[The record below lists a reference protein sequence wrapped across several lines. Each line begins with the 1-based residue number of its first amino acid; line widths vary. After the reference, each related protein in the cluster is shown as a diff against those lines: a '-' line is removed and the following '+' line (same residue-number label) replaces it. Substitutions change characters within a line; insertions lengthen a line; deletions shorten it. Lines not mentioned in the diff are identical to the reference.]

1 LRPELSTETA
11 PDSHLL
17 LQFDNGCSLTTL
29 RLIRHE
35 EARNVWMT
43 GEQCLDRAL
52 KRSHS
57 DPVDNANA
65 LDVAEKGGVEKLVSL
80 FSSLR
85 GGPPYDIQLAT
96 SLGCSCAQLKSH

>member
-1 LRPELSTETA
+1 MKRATGPKVGAPLLQRNVVGDDTHNVGLRPELFTETA

-43 GEQCLDRAL
+43 GEQ
-52 KRSHS
+52 
-57 DPVDNANA
+57 
-65 LDVAEKGGVEKLVSL
+65 
-80 FSSLR
+80 
-85 GGPPYDIQLAT
+85 
-96 SLGCSCAQLKSH
+96 